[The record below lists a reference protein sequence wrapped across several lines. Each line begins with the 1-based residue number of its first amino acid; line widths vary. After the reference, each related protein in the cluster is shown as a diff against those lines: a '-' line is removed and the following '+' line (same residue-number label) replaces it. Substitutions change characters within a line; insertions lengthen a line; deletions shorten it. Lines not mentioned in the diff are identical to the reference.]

1 MTTTTTERPAWEVAD
16 VIRQHG
22 AAFLAKH
29 GGWLTNAQRQAL
41 RDLARCR
48 TAVLGGHVEHCLD
61 CGHQRLAYNS
71 CRNRHCPKCQAR
83 ARARWLRRE
92 TAHLLPV
99 AYYHLV
105 FTLPAEVGD
114 LALAN
119 PLLLYDLLLQTA
131 AATLRN
137 VAADPKWLGAAVG
150 LLLVLHTWGQNLHH
164 HPHVHGIVTGGGLSC
179 DAHGR
184 VQESP
189 CWRGCRPGFFLP
201 VRVLSRV
208 FRGKFLQSLRV
219 AFDQGQLVFPGR
231 LAALAEANAFSQ
243 WLSSL
248 YVKEWVVYAKP
259 PFGGPE
265 QVLKYL
271 ARYTHRVAISNQRLV
286 AVDNDQVT
294 FRYKDYAADQR
305 QRLLTLSAEEF
316 LGRFVQHVLP
326 KSFVKI
332 RHYGL
337 LANRQRQQRLDQCRR
352 LLLVTSALAGVC
364 PAAHVAGDVDPPTT
378 VPSCPHCGSGR
389 LVHRPLP
396 AQPAAAA
403 SGDAALPGD
412 TS

>member
-1 MTTTTTERPAWEVAD
+1 MTTTTRERPAWEVAD

-22 AAFLAKH
+22 AAFLAMH
-29 GGWLTNAQRQAL
+29 GGWLTSTQRQAL

-48 TAVLGGHVEHCLD
+48 TAALAGHVEHCLD
-61 CGHQRLAYNS
+61 CGHERRAYNS
-71 CRNRHCPKCQAR
+71 CRNRHCPKCQAL

-92 TAHLLPV
+92 TEQLLPV
-99 AYYHLV
+99 AYYHVV
-105 FTLPAEVGD
+105 FTLPAEVAD

-119 PLLLYDLLLQTA
+119 PLLLYNLLLQTT
-131 AATLRN
+131 AATLRS

-150 LLLVLHTWGQNLHH
+150 LLLVLHTWGQNLQH

-179 DAHGR
+179 DSQGR

-189 CWRGCRPGFFLP
+189 CWRACRPGFFLP

-208 FRGKFLQSLRV
+208 FRGQFLQLLRA

-231 LAALAEANAFSQ
+231 LAALAEATTFSK
-243 WLSSL
+243 WLSPL
-248 YVKEWVVYAKP
+248 YAKDWVVYAKP
-259 PFGGPE
+259 PFGGPK

-286 AVDNDQVT
+286 AVDNDAVT
-294 FRYKDYAADQR
+294 FRYKDYAADGR

-316 LGRFVQHVLP
+316 LRRFVQHVLP

-352 LLLVTSALAGVC
+352 LLLATSTLTGGGP
-364 PAAHVAGDVDPPTT
+364 PARVVGDADPPATP
-378 VPSCPHCGSGR
+378 PSCPHCGSRR

-396 AQPAAAA
+396 GQPAAPPTDDG
-403 SGDAALPGD
+403 SLRGN

>member
-1 MTTTTTERPAWEVAD
+1 MTTGTMERPAWEVAD

-29 GGWLTNAQRQAL
+29 GGWLTSAQRQAL

-48 TAVLGGHVEHCLD
+48 TATLGGHVEHCLD
-61 CGHQRLAYNS
+61 CGHERPAYNS

-92 TAHLLPV
+92 TEHLLPV

-105 FTLPAEVGD
+105 FTLPAEVAD

-119 PLLLYDLLLQTA
+119 PLLLYDQLLRTT
-131 AATLRN
+131 AATLQS
-137 VAADPKWLGAAVG
+137 VAADPKWLGAVVG
-150 LLLVLHTWGQNLHH
+150 QLLVLHTWGQNLHH

-189 CWRGCRPGFFLP
+189 TWRACRPGFFLP
-201 VRVLSRV
+201 VRVLCRV
-208 FRGKFLQSLRV
+208 FRGRFLQALRA
-219 AFDQGQLVFPGR
+219 AFDQGQFVFPGR
-231 LAALAEANAFSQ
+231 LAALADASAFRH

-248 YVKEWVVYAKP
+248 YAKDWVVYAKP
-259 PFGGPE
+259 PFGGPQ

-294 FRYKDYAADQR
+294 FRYKDYAADGR

-316 LGRFVQHVLP
+316 LRRFVQHVLP
-326 KSFVKI
+326 KGFVKI

-352 LLLVTSALAGVC
+352 LLLARSALTGVC
-364 PAAHVAGDVDPPTT
+364 PAAAAVGEVEPAATP
-378 VPSCPHCGSGR
+378 PSCPHCGSRR

-396 AQPAAAA
+396 AQTAAPP
-403 SGDAALPGD
+403 SGDASLSGD